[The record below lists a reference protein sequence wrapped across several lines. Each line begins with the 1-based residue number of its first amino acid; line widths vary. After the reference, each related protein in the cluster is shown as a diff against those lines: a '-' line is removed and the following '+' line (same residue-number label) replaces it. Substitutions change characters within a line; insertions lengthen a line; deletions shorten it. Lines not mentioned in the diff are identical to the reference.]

1 MVLSRELA
9 DKRIFPAIDLN
20 ASATRKEELLLDA
33 DALSVSRAMRRQ
45 LADVA
50 SSDAMNEL
58 LGVMRRTRTNEGLI
72 AIASQKM

>member
-1 MVLSRELA
+1 MI
-9 DKRIFPAIDLN
+9 IFPAIDLN